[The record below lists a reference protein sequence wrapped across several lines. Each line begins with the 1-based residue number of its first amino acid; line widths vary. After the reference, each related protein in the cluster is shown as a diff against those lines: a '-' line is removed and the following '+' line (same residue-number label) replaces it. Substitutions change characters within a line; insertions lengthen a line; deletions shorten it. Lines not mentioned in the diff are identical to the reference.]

1 VVLIGGEAG
10 VGKSRLTEALVESS
24 ANHKRTI
31 LRFQGAPYHTY
42 SPFIPIIEHLKATIG
57 ISDAPGAPNG
67 LDALHEW
74 LPSKFS
80 DYERAL
86 IGALLSSSAEPAVT
100 ETSSP
105 AQRKA
110 DTIRA
115 LGKLLLQCSAPK
127 PGLILLE
134 DAHWMDP
141 TTHELFESIIEQ
153 ISMLPLLMVVTH
165 RPEYSPGWGAHVHVT
180 HILLNRLGKSDVRAL
195 VASLLTETTLSAELT
210 EQLIEKSDGV
220 PLFAK
225 EMTRSV
231 LESLRLHEAGDSGHK
246 NPGELQAVPETL
258 HDSLMACLDRLGKA
272 REIIQLTA
280 TLGRDFSYR
289 LLAAIAGDG
298 EHFVNS
304 LEHLVDIGLLIRR
317 PTLSCNRNEYAFK
330 HALVRDVAYQS
341 LLNSVRREHHARV
354 AACIEADFDK
364 IRISQPEVLTRHF
377 TEAEQFEQAIVYWR
391 TADKRY
397 ASQAPLM
404 EASACFEQGISIISK
419 EAQTAAILREA
430 IDLRF
435 LLRRVLWPLGQHNRL
450 LTTLEQAE
458 SLAQQLGDEAW
469 HTKALLYLGLFETH
483 FRCS

>member
-1 VVLIGGEAG
+1 
-10 VGKSRLTEALVESS
+10 
-24 ANHKRTI
+24 
-31 LRFQGAPYHTY
+31 
-42 SPFIPIIEHLKATIG
+42 
-57 ISDAPGAPNG
+57 
-67 LDALHEW
+67 
-74 LPSKFS
+74 
-80 DYERAL
+80 
-86 IGALLSSSAEPAVT
+86 
-100 ETSSP
+100 
-105 AQRKA
+105 
-110 DTIRA
+110 
-115 LGKLLLQCSAPK
+115 
-127 PGLILLE
+127 
-134 DAHWMDP
+134 M
-141 TTHELFESIIEQ
+141 
-153 ISMLPLLMVVTH
+153 
-165 RPEYSPGWGAHVHVT
+165 
-180 HILLNRLGKSDVRAL
+180 
-195 VASLLTETTLSAELT
+195 
-210 EQLIEKSDGV
+210 GV

-272 REIIQLTA
+272 REIIQLAA

-469 HTKALLYLGLFETH
+469 HTKALL
-483 FRCS
+483 